1 MRLLAPIALAAVLV
15 ACSAEAPT
23 ETPAPPVE
31 SEAPVDANA
40 LTANGWSPLRI
51 GMTRAEVVAALGED
65 ANPDAVGGPEP
76 DVCDQFRPVQAP
88 EDMLLML
95 ENGVLTR
102 ISLVRNATLRTDRG
116 FGLGDSADA
125 IKAAYG
131 DAAIVSPHQYQEA
144 PAEYVTVW
152 TVGGPA
158 SARGYTED
166 PNARGI
172 RYEIGGE
179 GTVEAIH
186 AGGKSIQYVEGCL

>member
-40 LTANGWSPLRI
+40 LTANGWGPLRI

-76 DVCDQFRPVQAP
+76 DVCDQFRPIQAP

-102 ISLVRNATLRTDRG
+102 ISLVRNATLR
-116 FGLGDSADA
+116 SAVCQLALVALPLSVSVPDA
-125 IKAAYG
+125 NEPVMPFWSVKSRKSSP
-131 DAAIVSPHQYQEA
+131 DA
-144 PAEYVTVW
+144 
-152 TVGGPA
+152 
-158 SARGYTED
+158 
-166 PNARGI
+166 
-172 RYEIGGE
+172 
-179 GTVEAIH
+179 
-186 AGGKSIQYVEGCL
+186 